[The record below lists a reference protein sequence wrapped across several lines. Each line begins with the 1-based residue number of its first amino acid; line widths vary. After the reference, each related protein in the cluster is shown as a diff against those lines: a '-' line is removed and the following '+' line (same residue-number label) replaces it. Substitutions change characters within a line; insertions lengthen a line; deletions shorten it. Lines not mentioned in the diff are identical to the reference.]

1 MDANRDSSY
10 KLQDEE
16 EDDDRVDLDNIYLED
31 GGEDVSNIF
40 MKSGGGK
47 RGGSLL
53 D

>member
-1 MDANRDSSY
+1 
-10 KLQDEE
+10 
-16 EDDDRVDLDNIYLED
+16 VDLDNIYLDD
-31 GGEDVSNIF
+31 GGDDVSNIF